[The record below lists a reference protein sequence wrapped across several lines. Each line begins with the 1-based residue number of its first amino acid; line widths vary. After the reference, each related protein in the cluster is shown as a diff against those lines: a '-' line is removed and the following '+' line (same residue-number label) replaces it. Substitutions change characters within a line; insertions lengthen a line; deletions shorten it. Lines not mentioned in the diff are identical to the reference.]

1 MGGLSGILFKQRP
14 ADLVTLI
21 FLLFLNA
28 LTVIFY
34 SVVPKALFLIG
45 LYSVLIIVQVVLVRF
60 QNQGNFVGILHA
72 IIFPIICVFLVFDSL
87 GQLVH
92 YINPTDID
100 PLLIRIDYMIFHNHP
115 TVMLEKIMRPL
126 LTDIL
131 QLAYASYYFIP
142 ISFGVLL
149 FKTGRK
155 KEFDRSVFL
164 ILFCFYLSY
173 LGYLLFPA
181 LGPRFYLNNFQT
193 TELHGF
199 LISEPIQNLLNRLEG
214 IKRDAFPSGHTAI
227 TVLVLCLA
235 YRYNKVFFR
244 IALPIVSALVF
255 ATVYCR
261 YHYVID
267 VIAGFLL
274 TSVSLVLGERY
285 YAWWEQ
291 IQNGLS
297 ANKERKTL

>member
-1 MGGLSGILFKQRP
+1 MGGLSGILFRQRP

-34 SVVPKALFLIG
+34 SAVPKAPFLIG

-60 QNQGNFVGILHA
+60 QNHGTFLGVLHA
-72 IIFPIICVFLVFDSL
+72 IVFPIVCVLLVFDSL

-92 YINPTDID
+92 SINPTDID
-100 PLLIRIDYMIFHNHP
+100 PLLIRIDYMIFHDHP
-115 TVMLEKIMRPL
+115 TVMLEKIMWPL

-131 QLAYASYYFIP
+131 QLSYASYYFIP
-142 ISFGVLL
+142 ISFCVLL
-149 FKTGRK
+149 FKAGRK
-155 KEFDRSVFL
+155 NEFDRSVFL

-181 LGPRFYLNNFQT
+181 LGPRFYLNSFQT

-199 LISEPIQNLLNRLEG
+199 LISGPIQNLLNGLEG

-267 VIAGFLL
+267 VIAGIALTFL
-274 TSVSLVLGERY
+274 TLVLGDRY

-297 ANKERKTL
+297 VNKERKPL